1 MLTKKISVAHKM
13 RYDMTRFFSPPN
25 RFLKDFRKE
34 NSNFCSQRE
43 IEICSPRDF
52 MTYDDND

>member
-1 MLTKKISVAHKM
+1 M